1 MAHRGLEGEGRDSI
15 CQVNEVRTC
24 RGIGVLASDTF
35 VCEKLSVAKSQTGP
49 GTVALGSPGRLRKD
63 FKASLG
69 TRFLNWTGSCIEAAH
84 TVNLSTRKA
93 ESDASF

>member
-1 MAHRGLEGEGRDSI
+1 MHRQCKPAHWIDVHFLFSSA
-15 CQVNEVRTC
+15 C

-35 VCEKLSVAKSQTGP
+35 VCEKLSVAESQTGP

>member
-1 MAHRGLEGEGRDSI
+1 MAHTGLEGEDRDSI

-35 VCEKLSVAKSQTGP
+35 VCEKLSVPESQTGP
-49 GTVALGSPGRLRKD
+49 GTVPLGSPGRLRKD

-69 TRFLNWTGSCIEAAH
+69 TRFLNWTGSCTVAAH

-93 ESDASF
+93 ETDASF